1 MKVDEDDACPVVRRH
16 FSKRFDDF
24 VVQVVIQ
31 RPLHVRRERLRVQ
44 PLRAVRI
51 DESSMTLYGLSEKGE
66 AKVSLNPNC
75 RDDLYLR
82 KVREVLSG
90 HVLGSPG
97 GYPIYLKRWSRMGQ
111 TRDQNLEHLLL
122 LGEPEAVVA
131 VTCASGLNDEL
142 ARRAWWT
149 CQDPDNARRMLNI
162 RAVVEGS
169 MGSELA
175 RFLIEY
181 LPFETEPLL
190 MIENLRLA
198 LQPGLITEDEQAE
211 LWKRCSRKPSYYLG
225 FLASRPD
232 DLPMGLAALDLGV
245 EEKSALQALETE
257 GNPFAQ
263 QYLRVTEA
271 RGQAFLKT
279 VLKVMDKPANQDVVT
294 MLLDVVR
301 DYFSPLRPEG
311 DPDLTLEML
320 TRQAESEAPPAL
332 YSCLE
337 SVAGRAEQLRTL
349 YLLSGL
355 GYGVV
360 RPVFS
365 KTDAIGSLMRRK
377 LEPVFAPLRMRLESL
392 LG

>member
-1 MKVDEDDACPVVRRH
+1 MDLSSEDA
-16 FSKRFDDF
+16 
-24 VVQVVIQ
+24 
-31 RPLHVRRERLRVQ
+31 LRLNVLLANQ
-44 PLRAVRI
+44 PQAIRI

-111 TRDQNLEHLLL
+111 TRDENLEHLLL

-131 VTCASGLNDEL
+131 VTCASGLSDEL

-149 CQDPDNARRMLNI
+149 SQDPDNARRMLNI
-162 RAVVEGS
+162 SAIVEGK
-169 MGSELA
+169 MGTELA

-181 LPFETEPLL
+181 LPFETEPQL

-198 LQPGLITEDEQAE
+198 LQPGLISEDERAD
-211 LWKRCSRKPSYYLG
+211 LWKRCQRKPSYYLG

-232 DLPMGLAALDLGV
+232 GLPLERPARVLTENERSALDLLLD
-245 EEKSALQALETE
+245 SD
-257 GNPFAQ
+257 NPFARE
-263 QYLRVTEA
+263 YLRIA
-271 RGQAFLKT
+271 SQAGQAFLAT
-279 VLKVMDKPANQDVVT
+279 VVKVMEKPANQDVVT
-294 MLLDVVR
+294 LLLEVVR
-301 DYFSPLRPEG
+301 GYLTALRPEG
-311 DPDLTLEML
+311 DPDLTLEDL
-320 TRQAESEAPPAL
+320 EQQAGSAELPAL
-332 YSCLE
+332 QACVKALPK
-337 SVAGRAEQLRTL
+337 REQELRSL

-365 KTDAIGSLMRRK
+365 KTDAIGSLMRKK
-377 LEPVFAPLRMRLESL
+377 LEPVFTPLRSRLHCL
-392 LG
+392 LD

>member
-1 MKVDEDDACPVVRRH
+1 MDLSSEDALRLNVLLAN
-16 FSKRFDDF
+16 
-24 VVQVVIQ
+24 
-31 RPLHVRRERLRVQ
+31 RPQ
-44 PLRAVRI
+44 AIRI

-66 AKVSLNPNC
+66 AKVTLNPNC
-75 RDDLYLR
+75 RHDHYLR

-111 TRDQNLEHLLL
+111 TRDENLEHLLL

-131 VTCASGLNDEL
+131 VTCASGLSDEL

-149 CQDPDNARRMLNI
+149 SQDPDNARRMLNI
-162 RAVVEGS
+162 AAIVEGN
-169 MGSELA
+169 MGPELA

-181 LPFETEPLL
+181 LPFETEPQL

-198 LQPGLITEDEQAE
+198 LQPGLISEEERGD
-211 LWKRCSRKPSYYLG
+211 LWKRCQRKPSYYLG

-232 DLPMGLAALDLGV
+232 DLPLERPAKALSEEESSVLQTLV
-245 EEKSALQALETE
+245 EANNPVAL
-257 GNPFAQ
+257 
-263 QYLRVTEA
+263 QYLRISSDA
-271 RGQAFLKT
+271 GQAFLAT

-294 MLLDVVR
+294 LLLDVIR
-301 DYFSPLRPEG
+301 DYLAPLRPEG
-311 DPDLTLEML
+311 DPDLTLEGL
-320 TRQAESEAPPAL
+320 EQQADSAEQPAL
-332 YSCLE
+332 
-337 SVAGRAEQLRTL
+337 RACIEALPSRDGELRSL

-365 KTDAIGSLMRRK
+365 KTDAIGSLMRKR
-377 LEPVFAPLRMRLESL
+377 LESVFAPLRSRLESL

>member
-1 MKVDEDDACPVVRRH
+1 MDLSSEDA
-16 FSKRFDDF
+16 
-24 VVQVVIQ
+24 
-31 RPLHVRRERLRVQ
+31 LRLNVLLANNPQ
-44 PLRAVRI
+44 AIRI
-51 DESSMTLYGLSEKGE
+51 DESSMTLYGLSAKGE
-66 AKVSLNPNC
+66 AKVALNPNC

-111 TRDQNLEHLLL
+111 TRDENLEHLLL

-131 VTCASGLNDEL
+131 VTCASGLSDEL

-162 RAVVEGS
+162 PAVVAGS
-169 MGSELA
+169 MGPELA

-198 LQPGLITEDEQAE
+198 LQPGLISDAEQAE
-211 LWKRCSRKPSYYLG
+211 LWKRCNRKPSYYLG
-225 FLASRPD
+225 FLASKAD
-232 DLPMGLAALDLGV
+232 DLPPGRPARVLNEAEKTVLQGLADA
-245 EEKSALQALETE
+245 

-263 QYLRVTEA
+263 QYLRVATEA
-271 RGQAFLKT
+271 GQTFLAT
-279 VLKVMDKPANQDVVT
+279 VERVMEKPANQDVVS
-294 MLLDVVR
+294 LLLELVR
-301 DYFSPLRPEG
+301 DYLAALRPEG
-311 DPDLTLEML
+311 DPDLTLEAL
-320 TRQAESEAPPAL
+320 VRQAESNAPPGLSACIEAL
-332 YSCLE
+332 PD
-337 SVAGRAEQLRTL
+337 RAAELRNL

-355 GYGVV
+355 GFGVI

-365 KTDAIGSLMRRK
+365 KTDAIGSLMRKK
-377 LEPVFAPLRMRLESL
+377 LEPVFTPLRQRLTSL

>member
-1 MKVDEDDACPVVRRH
+1 MDLSSEDA
-16 FSKRFDDF
+16 
-24 VVQVVIQ
+24 
-31 RPLHVRRERLRVQ
+31 LRLNVLLANNPQ
-44 PLRAVRI
+44 AIRI

-66 AKVSLNPNC
+66 AKVALNPNC

-111 TRDQNLEHLLL
+111 TRDENLEHLLL

-131 VTCASGLNDEL
+131 VTCASGLSDEL

-149 CQDPDNARRMLNI
+149 CQDPDNARRMLNTP
-162 RAVVEGS
+162 AVVEGA
-169 MGSELA
+169 MGPELA

-190 MIENLRLA
+190 MIENLRLS
-198 LQPGLITEDEQAE
+198 LQPGLISETERAE
-211 LWKRCSRKPSYYLG
+211 LWKRCNRKPSYYLG
-225 FLASRPD
+225 FLASRPE
-232 DLPMGLAALDLGV
+232 DLPVGLAARTLSEG
-245 EEKSALQALETE
+245 EKSALQRLAEA

-263 QYLRVTEA
+263 QYLRVITEA
-271 RGQAFLKT
+271 GQAFLAT
-279 VLKVMDKPANQDVVT
+279 VLKVMEKPANQDVVT
-294 MLLDVVR
+294 LLLDVVR
-301 DYFSPLRPEG
+301 QYLSPLRPEG
-311 DPDLTLEML
+311 DPDLTLEALM
-320 TRQAESEAPPAL
+320 RQVESKPPPAL
-332 YSCLE
+332 SDCIGT
-337 SVAGRAEQLRTL
+337 VPDKAEELHNL

-365 KTDAIGSLMRRK
+365 KTDAIGSLMRKK
-377 LEPVFAPLRMRLESL
+377 LEPVFSPLRLKLESL